1 VWTYE
6 CSGETGADPVVI
18 FDLFRDVTT
27 WPRWNPGV
35 EWMPLD
41 GPVIGP
47 EITADFPQVV
57 AALIAEAEAATARP

>member
-1 VWTYE
+1 MWTYE
-6 CSGETGADPVVI
+6 CSGETGADTVVI

-35 EWMPLD
+35 EWMQLD
-41 GPVIGP
+41 GPFV
-47 EITADFPQVV
+47 ADFPQVV